1 MKEFFGTS
9 TLPTASPGRKE
20 PPEWL
25 WGPAWSEAA
34 KVRPAITCTSALR
47 SRWLLEAPVTT
58 APPSLPDHQPC
69 VASCLFAL
77 QGQTVTTAKE
87 EPTPAAQQFQ
97 RYGRYWLM
105 AAGTA
110 LVAYALGS
118 GRYVRVQGLVQ
129 TLMDDDDDDDEGD
142 EGDE

>member
-1 MKEFFGTS
+1 
-9 TLPTASPGRKE
+9 
-20 PPEWL
+20 
-25 WGPAWSEAA
+25 
-34 KVRPAITCTSALR
+34 
-47 SRWLLEAPVTT
+47 
-58 APPSLPDHQPC
+58 
-69 VASCLFAL
+69 
-77 QGQTVTTAKE
+77 
-87 EPTPAAQQFQ
+87 
-97 RYGRYWLM
+97 M